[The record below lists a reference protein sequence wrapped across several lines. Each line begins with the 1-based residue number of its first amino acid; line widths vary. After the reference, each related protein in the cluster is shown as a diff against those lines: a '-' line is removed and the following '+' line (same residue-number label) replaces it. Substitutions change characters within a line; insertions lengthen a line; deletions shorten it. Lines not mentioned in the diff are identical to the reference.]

1 MRFLGF
7 ILIAGMLLAVGKL
20 AATLMSL
27 ALLMLCGWAVCFRTR
42 EVLTVLGFLLLSS
55 LLLTHPSWFAL
66 LVGLVVFH
74 RWLEKD
80 SPQSAPETKLLSPTS
95 RDQPHR

>member
-7 ILIAGMLLAVGKL
+7 ILIAGLLLAVGKL
-20 AATLMSL
+20 AAIVLFL
-27 ALLMLCGWAVCFRTR
+27 ALLLLCCWAVCFRTR

-55 LLLTHPSWFAL
+55 LLLTHPGLFAL

-80 SPQSAPETKLLSPTS
+80 EPELPETKLLPPPKS
-95 RDQPHR
+95 DQPHR

>member
-1 MRFLGF
+1 MRLLGF
-7 ILIAGMLLAVGKL
+7 IMIAGVLLAVGKL
-20 AATLMSL
+20 AATVLSL

-55 LLLTHPSWFAL
+55 LLMTHPGWFAL
-66 LVGLVVFH
+66 LIGLVVFH

-80 SPQSAPETKLLSPTS
+80 DPETTEIKLLPPPKG
-95 RDQPHR
+95 DQPHR

>member
-7 ILIAGMLLAVGKL
+7 ILIAGVLLAVGKL
-20 AATLMSL
+20 AATVLSL

-42 EVLTVLGFLLLSS
+42 EVLTVLGFLLFAS
-55 LLLTHPSWFAL
+55 LLTAHPGWFAL
-66 LVGLVVFH
+66 LIGLVVFH

-80 SPQSAPETKLLSPTS
+80 DPEPPETKLLPPPKG
-95 RDQPHR
+95 DQPHR

>member
-1 MRFLGF
+1 MRFFGF
-7 ILIAGMLLAVGKL
+7 IIIAGVLLAVGKL

-55 LLLTHPSWFAL
+55 LLMTHPGWFAL
-66 LVGLVVFH
+66 LIGLVVFH

-80 SPQSAPETKLLSPTS
+80 DPEPTPETKLLPPPTS
-95 RDQPHR
+95 DQPHR